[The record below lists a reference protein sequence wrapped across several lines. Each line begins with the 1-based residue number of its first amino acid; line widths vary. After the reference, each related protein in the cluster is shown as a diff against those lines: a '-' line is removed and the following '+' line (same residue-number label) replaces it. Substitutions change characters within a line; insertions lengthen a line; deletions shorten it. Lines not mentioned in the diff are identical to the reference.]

1 MSIMNT
7 WARGS
12 IEVSMCTST
21 DSSFWK
27 EQAIVSRGWK
37 RSTA

>member
-7 WARGS
+7 WALGS
-12 IEVSMCTST
+12 IEVSMCNRT

>member
-1 MSIMNT
+1 MSIVKMRS
-7 WARGS
+7 AGA
-12 IEVSMCTST
+12 ICEVMCTST

-27 EQAIVSRGWK
+27 EQAIVSREPK